1 MNVPP
6 PRSSEPSSRSSE
18 QRSESPYRVEPTYT
32 FGKLVY
38 KGGASNVVLRT
49 DTGLSGLVHGEFE
62 GPKKP
67 TVTERDGLVEVKWP
81 KAWPWQ
87 WSKMKSVMRLREDVP
102 WGIEIRGGVS
112 DVRAE
117 LGRAT
122 LKAIDIAGGASD
134 VELDLGRPL
143 GVCPIRVVG
152 GVSQFTVRRP
162 AGVGIR
168 VRVKGGASD
177 LSLDTFRF
185 EAVGGQLRW
194 ESHGYAEAESTFDL
208 EIAGGASRIRI
219 AIA

>member
-1 MNVPP
+1 MNAPP
-6 PRSSEPSSRSSE
+6 PRQSEPRAG
-18 QRSESPYRVEPTYT
+18 SPYRVEPTYT

-38 KGGASNVVLRT
+38 KGGAANVVIRT
-49 DTGLSGLVHGEFE
+49 DTGLSGLAHGEFE
-62 GPKKP
+62 GSKKP
-67 TVTERDGLVEVKWP
+67 VVTERDGTVEVKWP
-81 KAWPWQ
+81 KVWPWQ
-87 WSKMKSVMRLREDVP
+87 WGSTKSTMLLREDVP
-102 WGIEIRGGVS
+102 WTIEIRGGVS

-152 GVSQFTVRRP
+152 GVSNITVRRP

-185 EAVGGQLRW
+185 ESVGGQLRW
-194 ESHGYAEAESTFDL
+194 ESHGYAESESTFDL
-208 EIAGGASRIRI
+208 EITGGASRIRV